1 MPNNES
7 SGERP
12 PNGAPQSSSI
22 LDVLDVVAKLLT
34 AAALLIG
41 GYVAHTF
48 ESKMTGTTLL
58 SQREEAETSLRASM
72 LNSLIEPIIGKDKGA
87 IVDPD
92 RERLLVE
99 LLALNFHEHFELKP
113 LMERVDQE
121 FASKPPTGMSKE
133 QALTARYSLWSVAHR
148 VSSQQVASLIRE
160 EAGAKSQKDSCRL
173 YQITVTTAASPT
185 EQTKCQVNGA
195 FGEKISVPSPDGKY
209 TLNIF
214 ATELDLTNQTLQM
227 TTTVQSAAKE
237 GYDLAYSFKLSWFS
251 FPMTDNT
258 LLPDGNR
265 FAMSLDNINMR
276 TDKSA
281 VLRVVWFP
289 KDYFTPRERP
299 LDYRQMLKLV
309 GKK

>member
-1 MPNNES
+1 MSTRES
-7 SGERP
+7 RAERASD
-12 PNGAPQSSSI
+12 GASQSSSI

-41 GYVAHTF
+41 GYIAHSF
-48 ESKMTGTTLL
+48 ESRMTGTTLL

-72 LNSLIEPIIGKDKGA
+72 LNSLIEPIIGKDKGV
-87 IVDPD
+87 VDPD

-121 FASKPPTGMSKE
+121 FAAKPPTGMSKE
-133 QALTARYSLWSVAHR
+133 EALTARYSLWSVAHR

-160 EAGAKSQKDSCRL
+160 QAGAKFHKNSCRL
-173 YQITVTTAASPT
+173 YQITITTAASST
-185 EQTKCQVNGA
+185 EQTECQAKGA
-195 FGEKISVPSPDGKY
+195 FGEKISVQSPDGKY
-209 TLNIF
+209 TLNVF
-214 ATELDLTNQTLQM
+214 ATELDLKNQTLQL
-227 TTTVQSAAKE
+227 TTTVQSAANE

-265 FAMSLDNINMR
+265 FAMSLDNIR
-276 TDKSA
+276 PDKSA

-309 GKK
+309 GKEQE